1 MNMKRLFVAL
11 ALVSL
16 MFAFPMYGN
25 AYIIGDVNLTEYP
38 SPETGY
44 VTFPNSGYGNYYLD
58 YDVSLNGGEQI
69 EAFCVEDRD
78 GPPSTLQYTLLT
90 IDGGLSAYGLNA
102 TNYLAAAWIADYY
115 WNNYEG
121 KATEETY
128 KAGAQNAV
136 WEVVFDGTGFDLT
149 SGTFKAT
156 TNNNYTDEAAFIWG
170 QKPGSFPTASYTWV
184 LAVNPEIVEG
194 QSIIDTT
201 WQNYLVRYDVPVPEP
216 ASLLLLGLGLIGIA
230 GYRRSFKK

>member
-1 MNMKRLFVAL
+1 MKRLFVAL

-115 WNNYEG
+115 WNHYEG
-121 KATEETY
+121 TVSEETY

-136 WEVVFDGTGFDLT
+136 WEVVFDGTGFNLT
-149 SGTFKAT
+149 SGTFQT
-156 TNNNYTDEAAFIWG
+156 TNAYADEAAFIWS

-184 LAVNPEIVEG
+184 LAVNPTVLEG
-194 QSIIDTT
+194 QSIISTPY
-201 WQNYLVRYDVPVPEP
+201 QNYLVRYYVPEP
-216 ASLLLLGLGLIGIA
+216 ASLLLLGLGLIGLA
-230 GYRRSFKK
+230 GFRRSFKK